1 MVRNTVASNRV
12 SVFSSSGSGHL
23 TLLTP
28 VQEPVGSGPDKVLAG
43 ETCSVVASF
52 LWSLCVVLQ
61 YPEIKL
67 VLNNPSIL
75 LEQGILRFL
84 GGLLGAVS

>member
-1 MVRNTVASNRV
+1 MASNRV
-12 SVFSSSGSGHL
+12 SVFSSCGSGPI

-28 VQEPVGSGPDKVLAG
+28 VQEPAGSGPDKVLAG
-43 ETCSVVASF
+43 EIGSVVVSF
-52 LWSLCVVLQ
+52 PWSSCLVLQ

-75 LEQGILRFL
+75 LQQGIFGFL